1 MNDVPSEHTV
11 ETQPT
16 ALTAFQ
22 LEVARL
28 FFSLP
33 RSQGFLLAGGAALA
47 AQHLTDRPTQD
58 LDFFT
63 RIGAGD
69 LASARDALE
78 AAVVSRGWNVRR
90 LRDSDTFCRLIISG
104 PEELLVDL
112 ALDSPPADPPTTSPA
127 GPTFSLQELAG
138 RKLLALFD
146 RAEARDFADVYAL
159 SKRFAKTTL
168 IERAR
173 EIDPGFDQPVFADM
187 LATMRRFRDDDLPVP
202 AQEIPALRQFF
213 ERWQQELRRQ

>member
-1 MNDVPSEHTV
+1 
-11 ETQPT
+11 
-16 ALTAFQ
+16 
-22 LEVARL
+22 
-28 FFSLP
+28 
-33 RSQGFLLAGGAALA
+33 
-47 AQHLTDRPTQD
+47 
-58 LDFFT
+58 
-63 RIGAGD
+63 
-69 LASARDALE
+69 
-78 AAVVSRGWNVRR
+78 
-90 LRDSDTFCRLIISG
+90 LRDTETFCRLIVSG
-104 PEELLVDL
+104 TEKLLVDL

-173 EIDPGFDQPVFADM
+173 EIDPGFDKAVFTDM

-202 AQEIPALRQFF
+202 AQEIPAVRQFF
-213 ERWQQELRRQ
+213 ERWEQELRRQ

>member
-1 MNDVPSEHTV
+1 MNDVPPEHAV
-11 ETQPT
+11 KTQPT

-33 RSQGFLLAGGAALA
+33 SSQGFLLAGGAALT
-47 AQHLTDRPTQD
+47 AQHLTNRPTQD

-69 LASARDALE
+69 MASARDALE
-78 AAVVSRGWNVRR
+78 AAVISRGWNVRR
-90 LRDSDTFCRLIISG
+90 LRDSETFCRLVVSG

-159 SKRFAKTTL
+159 SKRFPKTTL

-173 EIDPGFDQPVFADM
+173 EIDPGFDQTVFADM
-187 LATMRRFRDDDLPVP
+187 LATMRRFRDDELPVP
-202 AQEIPALRQFF
+202 AQEIPAVRQFF